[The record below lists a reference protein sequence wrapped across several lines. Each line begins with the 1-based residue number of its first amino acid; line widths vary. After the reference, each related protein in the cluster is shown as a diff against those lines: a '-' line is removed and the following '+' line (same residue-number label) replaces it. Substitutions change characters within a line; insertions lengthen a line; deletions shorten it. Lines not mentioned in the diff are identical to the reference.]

1 MKKIICILLAAFIAL
16 MVLSGCQKTPE
27 NPLVVEKNME
37 NMLEKADANEENI
50 KLEEQVGTVRR
61 VTKTIDAPTGNAS
74 CDINADVV
82 IPNSDSITI
91 MKVGRSSFT
100 QDMTDKIIDTL
111 MHGQMYEATEQCIN
125 SKGGYASLILSEKN
139 MIAEMKQI
147 MNSTEDE
154 EIKAQYAENIENI
167 TKAINDLEKEQA
179 EAPDEPIPTDGTLIV
194 PEEENTA
201 VSSQLFAM
209 TLADDCYETLTVR
222 NWQDNTNNYVIY
234 VREANGNRPVGQ
246 EIGTYYTAEEI
257 QAGGTDVDDVDD
269 FMSVPDV
276 SISAAEAAAKA
287 DLLLNALDIDQ
298 VGLIQAEKVY
308 GGGDADNDL
317 RCLYRLSYS
326 RAVND
331 INETWTL
338 NSGASFD
345 TDDNGDM
352 KTTVP
357 PWAYERIMIYV
368 DANGIA
374 GFYWMS
380 PYSILGTEVENAKVL
395 PLDEALKVFEKMI
408 FVKHA
413 GLTSSD
419 ENEMNITFHITRIE
433 LGLARIN
440 YKDDY
445 NSALLVP
452 AWDFFGYITTNGE
465 ISEEEKLLA
474 NKNSFLTI
482 NAVDGSIIDR
492 HLGY

>member
-1 MKKIICILLAAFIAL
+1 
-16 MVLSGCQKTPE
+16 
-27 NPLVVEKNME
+27 ME

-74 CDINADVV
+74 CDINANVV

-125 SKGGYASLILSEKN
+125 SKGGYASLILAEKN

-246 EIGTYYTAEEI
+246 GIGTYYTAEEI
-257 QAGGTDVDDVDD
+257 QAGGTDIDDVDD

-287 DLLLNALDIDQ
+287 DLLLSALDIDQ

-338 NSGASFD
+338 NSSASFD

-368 DANGIA
+368 DAKGIA

-380 PYSILGTEVENAKVL
+380 PYAILDTEVENAKVL